1 MEQPSYWDFG
11 HFKIVNP
18 HLTYQHYLTAKHIDN
33 PINDVDLGSQ
43 KVHQDA
49 LAAKLAPFGI
59 VLTNVKGTLWHMP
72 TKKGY
77 PTKPNRH
84 IFIVSTN
91 HPDLFWHRHD
101 TNKGGSSSHLIRFKK
116 LKITLRQFLDKTDEE
131 ISVFLGL

>member
-1 MEQPSYWDFG
+1 ME
-11 HFKIVNP
+11 
-18 HLTYQHYLTAKHIDN
+18 YQHYPIAKHIDN

-72 TKKGY
+72 TIKGA
-77 PTKPNRH
+77 PEKPNRYL
-84 IFIVSTN
+84 FVVSTSN
-91 HPDLFWHRHD
+91 PDLFWHRYD
-101 TNKGGSSSHLIRFKK
+101 TNNGGSSSHTIRYKK